1 MTDPRSALLFPRI
14 YFLVDVSAENPR
26 MLINVHSISS
36 GLANWSLFA
45 FIILLCIFAGQ
56 QAILAPREKSNGF
69 QQLCDHMYEID
80 RSYVGDRFPLVP
92 WFIH

>member
-1 MTDPRSALLFPRI
+1 
-14 YFLVDVSAENPR
+14 
-26 MLINVHSISS
+26 MLINVHYISS
-36 GLANWSLFA
+36 GLVNWSLFA

-56 QAILAPREKSNGF
+56 QAILALREQSNGF

-80 RSYVGDRFPLVP
+80 RCYVGDRFPLVA